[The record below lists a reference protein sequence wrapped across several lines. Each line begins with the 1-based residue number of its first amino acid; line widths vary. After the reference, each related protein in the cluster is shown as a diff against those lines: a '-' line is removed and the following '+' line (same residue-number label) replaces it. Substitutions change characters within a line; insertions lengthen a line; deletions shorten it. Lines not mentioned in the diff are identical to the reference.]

1 MAAKKDKTVFECI
14 ECGTEYPRWAG
25 KCDQCG
31 EWNTLKERKIVPTA
45 AVAVP
50 SARLANKIGTENFSK
65 KLSPAVKTSEKT
77 TRLSS
82 GISEFDRVLGG
93 GFFAGGITL
102 LTGDPGIGKSTLSL
116 HTAISMAQ
124 QYPEKEVVLVSGEE
138 SFSQISDRVF
148 RFTKTPPKN
157 LLILSEGILENALSL
172 IDNRE
177 ISFLLF
183 DSVQTLASQEIPSAP
198 GSLTQTTTVTE
209 KIMIYGKEKNI
220 PCLLIGHVTKT
231 GEMAGPQTMAHL
243 VDTVLHLEGEKFS
256 EYRILRSRKNRF
268 GSVFEMGVFE
278 MQENGL
284 HEVKNPSKS
293 FLSGRL
299 ENAMG
304 SVIFAGL
311 EGTRP
316 FLVEVQA
323 LTKYTS
329 FGYPKRST
337 SGFDTNR
344 LNILLAV
351 LSRYTNAKL
360 DNEDVFVNIAGGLKI
375 SEPASDLSVL
385 AALIS
390 SKKKVI
396 VPTDTVF
403 CGEVGLSGEIRQVAH
418 IEKRLQE
425 AQKLGFTKAVVP
437 LSAKKTLEKIQKKTQ
452 KFLEIS
458 YVKTVQEL
466 EKLLV

>member
-1 MAAKKDKTVFECI
+1 M
-14 ECGTEYPRWAG
+14 
-25 KCDQCG
+25 
-31 EWNTLKERKIVPTA
+31 
-45 AVAVP
+45 
-50 SARLANKIGTENFSK
+50 
-65 KLSPAVKTSEKT
+65 
-77 TRLSS
+77 
-82 GISEFDRVLGG
+82 
-93 GFFAGGITL
+93 
-102 LTGDPGIGKSTLSL
+102 TGDPGIGKSTLAL
-116 HTAISMAQ
+116 HTTIAMA
-124 QYPEKEVVLVSGEE
+124 EKNPKKDVVLISGEE
-138 SFSQISDRVF
+138 SFAQISDRVF
-148 RFTKTPPKN
+148 RFTQGKTPPQN

-172 IDNRE
+172 LEDMD

-183 DSVQTLASQEIPSAP
+183 DSIQTLASQEIPSAP
-198 GSLTQTTTVTE
+198 GSITQVTTVTE
-209 KIMIYGKEKNI
+209 KIMIYGKDRGI

-243 VDTVLHLEGEKFS
+243 VDTVLHLEGEKYS

-278 MQENGL
+278 MEESGL
-284 HEVKNPSKS
+284 KEVKNPSKS

-304 SVIFAGL
+304 SVIFTAL

-351 LSRYTNAKL
+351 VSKYTNTKL
-360 DNEDVFVNIAGGLKI
+360 DSEDVFINIAGGLQIK
-375 SEPASDLSVL
+375 EPASDLPII

-390 SKKKVI
+390 SKKKI
-396 VPTDTVF
+396 IIPSDTVF
-403 CGEVGLSGEIRQVAH
+403 CGEVGLSGEIRQASH
-418 IEKRLQE
+418 LEKRLYE
-425 AQKLGFTKAVVP
+425 AEKLGFTKAVIP
-437 LSAKKTLEKIQKKTQ
+437 FSSKKSAAKTKMKITT
-452 KFLEIS
+452 
-458 YVKTVQEL
+458 VKTVQEL
-466 EKLLV
+466 EKLLG

>member
-1 MAAKKDKTVFECI
+1 MSKKPKTLFECTD
-14 ECGTEYPRWAG
+14 CGSEYPRWAG

-31 EWNTLKERKIVPTA
+31 EWNTLKEKKIVESALVA
-45 AVAVP
+45 AP
-50 SARLANKIGTENFSK
+50 SARLANKMGTENFSK
-65 KLSPAVKTSEKT
+65 KLAPAQKTSE
-77 TRLSS
+77 RLSRISS

-93 GFFAGGITL
+93 GFFEGGITL
-102 LTGDPGIGKSTLSL
+102 LTGDPGIGKSTLAL
-116 HTAISMAQ
+116 HTAIAMAQ
-124 QYPEKEVVLVSGEE
+124 NNPKKDVVLISGEE
-138 SFSQISDRVF
+138 SFAQISNRVF
-148 RFTKTPPKN
+148 RFTKTPPQN
-157 LLILSEGILENALSL
+157 LLILSEGILENAFSL
-172 IDNRE
+172 FEGRD

-183 DSVQTLASQEIPSAP
+183 DSIQTLASQEIPSAP
-198 GSLTQTTTVTE
+198 GSITQVTTVTE
-209 KIMIYGKEKNI
+209 KIMIYGKERSI

-243 VDTVLHLEGEKFS
+243 VDTVLHLEGEKYS

-278 MQENGL
+278 MEESGL
-284 HEVKNPSKS
+284 KEVKNPSKS

-299 ENAMG
+299 DNAMG
-304 SVIFAGL
+304 SVIFAAL

-323 LTKYTS
+323 LTKSTS

-351 LSRYTNAKL
+351 VSKYTNTKL
-360 DNEDVFVNIAGGLKI
+360 DSEDVFVNIAGGMKI
-375 SEPASDLSVL
+375 SEPASDLSII

-390 SKKKVI
+390 SKKKI
-396 VPTDTVF
+396 ILDSDTVF
-403 CGEVGLSGEIRQVAH
+403 CGEVGLSGEIRQVSH
-418 IEKRLQE
+418 LEKRLME
-425 AQKLGFTKAVVP
+425 AEKLGFTKAIIP
-437 LSAKKTLEKIQKKTQ
+437 YSGKNTKTKMKVTAL
-452 KFLEIS
+452 
-458 YVKTVQEL
+458 KTVQEL

>member
-1 MAAKKDKTVFECI
+1 MAAKKEKTVFECF
-14 ECGTEYPRWAG
+14 ECGSEYPRWTG

-31 EWNTLKERKIVPTA
+31 EWNTLKEKKIQKILATSA
-45 AVAVP
+45 P
-50 SARLANKIGTENFSK
+50 SARLANKIGAGDFTK
-65 KLSPAVKTSEKT
+65 TLSPAVKTSEKNS
-77 TRLSS
+77 RLTS

-93 GFFAGGITL
+93 GFFAGSITL
-102 LTGDPGIGKSTLSL
+102 LTGDPGIGKSTLAL

-124 QYPEKEVVLVSGEE
+124 NTPEKDVVLISGEE
-138 SFSQISDRVF
+138 SFAQISDRVF

-172 IDNRE
+172 LEGRDIA
-177 ISFLLF
+177 FLLF
-183 DSVQTLASQEIPSAP
+183 DSVQTLASAEIPSAP

-209 KIMIYGKEKNI
+209 KIMIYGKERDI

-278 MQENGL
+278 MQGDGL

-360 DNEDVFVNIAGGLKI
+360 DSEDVFVNIAGGIKVT
-375 SEPASDLSVL
+375 EPASDLSVL

-390 SKKKVI
+390 SKKKI
-396 VPTDTVF
+396 IIPADTVF
-403 CGEVGLSGEIRQVAH
+403 CGEVGLSGEIRQVSH
-418 IEKRLQE
+418 LEKRLME
-425 AQKLGFTKAVVP
+425 AEKLGFKKAVIPFSGKNVKTKMQVTP
-437 LSAKKTLEKIQKKTQ
+437 L
-452 KFLEIS
+452 
-458 YVKTVQEL
+458 KTVQEL
-466 EKLLV
+466 EKFLV